1 LQDWWTRASDD
12 CPDLSV
18 IIQSVSSGLASV
30 EINDSLI
37 KLQFDQDTCLPVSI
51 KTNSAQPRLVR
62 FAEVTTE
69 KLSRGVFGDLDESL
83 DFVIRKYRGIVIEG
97 NEDGII
103 ES

>member
-1 LQDWWTRASDD
+1 
-12 CPDLSV
+12 
-18 IIQSVSSGLASV
+18 
-30 EINDSLI
+30 
-37 KLQFDQDTCLPVSI
+37 
-51 KTNSAQPRLVR
+51 LVR